1 MQHST
6 FSRANLDNTLR
17 KEEKLANSS
26 KLIKQKLLLND
37 SLKELTAR
45 SIILCVKISSLE
57 YQQET
62 FPIQKLV
69 FRDTV
74 YLIFDVMNQD
84 L

>member
-6 FSRANLDNTLR
+6 FSRANFDNTLR

-26 KLIKQKLLLND
+26 KIIKQKLLLND

-62 FPIQKLV
+62 LFQFKIWFSEIL
-69 FRDTV
+69 FT
-74 YLIFDVMNQD
+74 
-84 L
+84 